1 MSVLLVSKI
10 TIVMNTSNWIFCS
23 FDCLSLFI
31 CQVTVVPDEGSGE
44 SPEPHHKDK
53 EKAEKENME
62 EGW

>member
-1 MSVLLVSKI
+1 
-10 TIVMNTSNWIFCS
+10 MNTSNWIFCS

>member
-1 MSVLLVSKI
+1 MTGFSVTLIVSLL
-10 TIVMNTSNWIFCS
+10 
-23 FDCLSLFI
+23 I

-62 EGW
+62 EGG

>member
-1 MSVLLVSKI
+1 M
-10 TIVMNTSNWIFCS
+10 
-23 FDCLSLFI
+23 
-31 CQVTVVPDEGSGE
+31 VPDEGSGE